1 MAVTWKKIA
10 TDNLASGNLT
20 QESSPRLYDINGTSN
35 ILMFKNGITKFGVS
49 DNTDRF
55 LFDPA
60 NKCFKIFKEGEI
72 QFRDSDDNG
81 QYNFK
86 APATITNG
94 DTLTIEWPEAIA
106 TAGQILEVTS
116 ISNGVATTTW
126 IDTPSGSGSGTT
138 INNNADNRVIT
149 GSGTANTLEAES
161 GLTFDNSSGQ
171 LDVVGRVTAGSHITI
186 TANNNSLKGKTS
198 GADVRDLIKCNASGN
213 TEVGNS
219 SEKTLLQGSVID
231 AQSLELICGTLN
243 AEKIDA
249 TPVSSPSAGDLGKG
263 AEVLDV
269 SASQVVVAGKAYYL
283 NSSSTWSGAD
293 KDVEAAASG
302 FLVVA
307 TGSNANNGM
316 LIRGIISPNSLQGSP
331 SVGDKIYLGDNS
343 TFTSDI
349 SGFTAGDFVRVVGHY
364 IATDL
369 IYFNPSQEYI
379 ELA

>member
-20 QESSPRLYDINGTSN
+20 QADSARTYDVGSSQSLSFEDGLINFKDSSSVTQIQINANGTNVLALKKNSSLQLCDLDDSHSCTIDVPSSITSN
-35 ILMFKNGITKFGVS
+35 YTITLPAAGPGGTKILQS
-49 DNTDRF
+49 D
-55 LFDPA
+55 
-60 NKCFKIFKEGEI
+60 
-72 QFRDSDDNG
+72 
-81 QYNFK
+81 
-86 APATITNG
+86 TNG
-94 DTLTIEWPEAIA
+94 DL
-106 TAGQILEVTS
+106 S
-116 ISNGVATTTW
+116 W
-126 IDTPSGSGSGTT
+126 IDTPTGSGTT

-149 GSGTANTLEAES
+149 GSGTADTLEAES
-161 GLTFDNSSGQ
+161 NLTFDNSTGQ
-171 LDVVGRVTAGSHITI
+171 LDISGRATAGGHVTI
-186 TANNNSLKGKTS
+186 TANNNAFQGNRTDSQ
-198 GADVRDLIKCNASGN
+198 VRQLIKCNASGN

-219 SEKTLLQGSVID
+219 NEKTLLQGTTID

-249 TPVSSPSAGDLGKG
+249 TPFSSPSAGDIGKG

-269 SASQVVVAGKAYYL
+269 AASQVVQKGKAYYL

-293 KDVEAAASG
+293 KDIEAAASG
-302 FLVVA
+302 FLVMA
-307 TGSNANNGM
+307 TGDDASNGM

-331 SVGDKIYLGDNS
+331 SVGDKIYLGDNL

-349 SGFTAGDFVRVVGHY
+349 SGFATGDFVRVVGHY

>member
-1 MAVTWKKIA
+1 MAVEWKKIA

-35 ILMFKNGITKFGVS
+35 ILMFKNGVTKFGAS

-60 NKCFKIFKEGEI
+60 NKCFKILKEGEI

-94 DTLTIEWPEAIA
+94 DTLTIEWPAAIA

-116 ISNGVATTTW
+116 INAGVATTTW
-126 IDTPSGSGSGTT
+126 IDTPSGSGSVS
-138 INNNADNRVIT
+138 IDNYSAEGEIL
-149 GSGTANTLEAES
+149 TA
-161 GLTFDNSSGQ
+161 GNSSSNIDAEANMTFNGSQ
-171 LDVVGRVTAGSHITI
+171 LTVTGRVESSDAITI
-186 TANNNSLKGKTS
+186 STNNKALKGKTS
-198 GADVRDLIKCNASGN
+198 GGDLRDLIKCNASGS

-219 SEKTLLQGSVID
+219 SEKTLLQGTTID
-231 AQSLELICGTLN
+231 AQSLELICGILN
-243 AEKIDA
+243 AEKVNA
-249 TPVSSPSAGDLGKG
+249 APVASPSAGDIGKG
-263 AEVLDV
+263 AEVLAV
-269 SASQVVVAGKAYYL
+269 SASQTVVAGKAYYL

-302 FLVVA
+302 FLVMA
-307 TGSNANNGM
+307 TGTDANNGM

-331 SVGDKIYLGDNS
+331 SVGDKIYLGDNA

-349 SGFTAGDFVRVVGHY
+349 SGFTDGDFIRAVGHY

>member
-1 MAVTWKKIA
+1 MAVEWKKIA
-10 TDNLASGNLT
+10 TDNLASGDLVQSDTARTYDVGSSQNLSFEDGVINFKDSSGVT
-20 QESSPRLYDINGTSN
+20 QLQINANSTNVLGLKKNSSLQ
-35 ILMFKNGITKFGVS
+35 L
-49 DNTDRF
+49 
-55 LFDPA
+55 
-60 NKCFKIFKEGEI
+60 C
-72 QFRDSDDNG
+72 DSDDTHSC
-81 QYNFK
+81 
-86 APATITNG
+86 TIDVPSSISTTYSI
-94 DTLTIEWPEAIA
+94 TLPDGPPGAA
-106 TAGQILEVTS
+106 NKILES
-116 ISNGVATTTW
+116 DDSGNLSW

-171 LDVVGRVTAGSHITI
+171 LDVVGRVTAGGHITI

-219 SEKTLLQGSVID
+219 SEKTLLQGTSID

-249 TPVSSPSAGDLGKG
+249 TPVSSPSAGDIGKG

-349 SGFTAGDFVRVVGHY
+349 SGFAAGDFVRVVGHY